1 MANHLFIGLGGTGGK
16 VLRELRKRVFEEFRS
31 NEPEHGVYL
40 DYIYVDSSDDDLH
53 DRTGWKVMGKSVHLG
68 EAQKVSIHG
77 ISASMFQNINMY
89 PGLQA
94 FLKPNDLRVIQEK
107 MGPLVSAGIGG
118 QRRRLGRTL
127 MANNLSDKSNARNF
141 DAVLHGAVKRLTA
154 ISGDN
159 NITFHICAGL
169 AGGTGSGSIID
180 VIAQIRKM
188 FPYQM
193 DTKFFKMNL
202 IVYVPEMNVV
212 TPKHDAGFYQANG
225 YAALQEINAI
235 SVGKYHP
242 LDVTGEK
249 DIFTGEVQ
257 RLLDGEAFEVAY
269 VYTNVNENGKVL
281 DLGNGL
287 PAAVADFLF
296 QTNVANAISGNSG
309 EMKRLVGCEN
319 DGAGPEANQAGD
331 KVRSRKFISF
341 GIKRIEFPEN
351 EIREFVSYTYATQAA
366 RQLTYNYWQEGIGY
380 GERSSEEVGVGFR
393 DEIRNKRNREILLL
407 SNNHLMLNTPLPISD
422 ANYAN
427 MTKRWKDIETTWQTR
442 AENDAADIQG
452 EYEKQ
457 YWLGKLEELLQD
469 YYVNNY
475 RGHGVKKFY
484 DNQRQEK
491 KAYAKFIR
499 RHVEKIL
506 FDAWIAGDET
516 SKSILEIE
524 KYTRLLVA
532 DCAERIAEFKKH
544 KADVEEEINGIIA
557 ELKEIKDEWNN
568 IGWLRDA
575 ITNASSKIFEK
586 YQTARCNYYIQSTR
600 IEAYNYAVEL
610 LQEIINEFNS
620 ILEGVLAFKS
630 EITDILDEVMKE
642 AGAKCK
648 VDEMQ
653 DDVTIK
659 KYNPEKVHAFAK
671 QYSADK
677 ERQRAN
683 AASIRRH
690 MVELLGEEGEHTFAN
705 LYDKVDHDEAVDII
719 LDECKKNA
727 DDAMQDTAKD
737 DPLSRMVGVNIL
749 EKLNQE
755 LTSASGDKLETFVK
769 DAIASARTY
778 VQFNT
783 EEKSKVIG
791 AEDGAMMSMIQ
802 VSLPKGDENTTAF
815 RNKLIK
821 EFEKQVPGFDPK
833 EDVSENYK
841 SNQIVIVAANAGFP
855 LRYLSNVKT
864 LKEKYDKL
872 IAAPEKELNQM
883 VLHTESFEKP
893 LPSLFEVDSREL
905 FKEMERPLMLAY
917 TLGLIAEQT
926 VPTTGERFEALR
938 VPDVTFGG
946 DTWVPLGKDFASTLS
961 VLAGDFKTS
970 SILKQRVAEE
980 LKKQAVSNEQKTAL
994 KKLLGDVINVRI
1006 LNGLCGG
1013 NQFDDKFKHYRELGV
1028 DIINNE
1034 LKVL

>member
-31 NEPEHGVYL
+31 NGPEHGVFL
-40 DYIYVDSSDDDLH
+40 DYIYVDSSDEDLH

-68 EAQKVSIHG
+68 DAQKVSIHG

-94 FLKPNDLRVIQEK
+94 FLKQNDLRIIHEK

-127 MANNLSDKSNARNF
+127 MANNLSDKSNSRNF
-141 DAVLHGAVKRLTA
+141 DAVLRGAVNRLQ
-154 ISGDN
+154 SLSEEKDV
-159 NITFHICAGL
+159 TFHICAGL

-180 VIAQIRKM
+180 VIAQIRKLY
-188 FPYQM
+188 PYQM
-193 DTKFFKMNL
+193 DTKSFKMNL
-202 IVYVPEMNVV
+202 MIYVPEMNVV

-249 DIFTGEVQ
+249 DVFSGEVQ
-257 RLLDGEAFEVAY
+257 RLLQGESFETAY
-269 VYTNVNENGKVL
+269 VYTNVNENGKIF

-319 DGAGPEANQAGD
+319 DGAGPEADQAGN
-331 KVRSRKFISF
+331 KVRSRKFMSF

-366 RQLTYNYWQEGIGY
+366 RQLTYNYWQEGLGY
-380 GERSSEEVGVGFR
+380 GEKSSEEVGVGFV
-393 DEIRNKRNREILLL
+393 DEIRNKRNREALLL
-407 SNNHLMLNTPLPISD
+407 SNNYLMLSTPLIETP
-422 ANYAN
+422 A
-427 MTKRWKDIETTWQTR
+427 TKRWKDIETTWQTR
-442 AENDAADIQG
+442 TESDAADIQG
-452 EYEKQ
+452 QYEKQ
-457 YWLGKLEELLQD
+457 FWLSEFEKLSED

-491 KAYAKFIR
+491 KAYAKYIR
-499 RHVEKIL
+499 RHIEKIL
-506 FDAWIAGDET
+506 FDAWVAGDET

-524 KYTRLLVA
+524 KYTRLLIA
-532 DCAERIAEFKKH
+532 NCSERIAEFKKH
-544 KADVEEEINGIIA
+544 KVDVEEEIKEIL
-557 ELKEIKDEWNN
+557 EKLDEIKDEWNN

-575 ITNASSKIFEK
+575 ITNASSTVFGK
-586 YQTARCNYYIQSTR
+586 YQKARRDYYIQSTR

-610 LQEIINEFNS
+610 LQEIINELNS
-620 ILEGVLAFKS
+620 MLEGVLAFKS
-630 EITDILDEVMKE
+630 EMTDILDEVVKE

-648 VDEMQ
+648 VGEMQ

-659 KYNPEKVHAFAK
+659 KYDPEKVHVFAR

-705 LYDKVDHDEAVDII
+705 LYAKVDHDEAIDIV

-755 LTSASGDKLETFVK
+755 LTSEDKIEAFVK
-769 DAIASARTY
+769 DALSSARTY
-778 VQFNT
+778 VQFNA

-802 VSLPKGDENTTAF
+802 LSLPKGDENTTAI
-815 RNKLIK
+815 RNKIIR
-821 EFEKQVPGFDPK
+821 EFEKQVPGFNPK

-841 SNQIVIVAANAGFP
+841 PNQIVIVAANAGFP

-864 LKEKYDKL
+864 LKEKYDRL

-883 VLHTESFEKP
+883 VLHTESFDNS

-917 TLGLIAEQT
+917 PLGLIAEQMN
-926 VPTTGERFEALR
+926 PTTGERFEALR

-946 DTWVPLGKDFASTLS
+946 DTWIPLGKDFASTLS

-1006 LNGLCGG
+1006 LNGICGG
-1013 NQFDDKFKHYRELGV
+1013 NQFDTKFKYYRELGV

>member
-31 NEPEHGVYL
+31 NEPEHGVFL
-40 DYIYVDSSDDDLH
+40 DYIYVDSSDEDLH

-68 EAQKVSIHG
+68 DAQKVSIHG

-94 FLKPNDLRVIQEK
+94 FLKPNDLRIIQEK

-127 MANNLSDKSNARNF
+127 MANNLSDKSNSRNF
-141 DAVLHGAVKRLTA
+141 DAVLRGAVNRLH
-154 ISGDN
+154 SLSEEKDV
-159 NITFHICAGL
+159 TFHICAGL

-180 VIAQIRKM
+180 VVAQIRKLY
-188 FPYQM
+188 PYQM
-193 DTKFFKMNL
+193 DTKSFKMNL
-202 IVYVPEMNVV
+202 MIYVPEMNVV

-249 DIFTGEVQ
+249 DVFSGEVQ
-257 RLLDGEAFEVAY
+257 RLLQGESFETAY
-269 VYTNVNENGKVL
+269 VYTNVNENGKIF

-331 KVRSRKFISF
+331 KVRSRKFMSF

-366 RQLTYNYWQEGIGY
+366 RQLTYNYWQEGLGY
-380 GERSSEEVGVGFR
+380 GEKSSEEVGVGFV
-393 DEIRNKRNREILLL
+393 DEIRNKRNREALLL
-407 SNNHLMLNTPLPISD
+407 SNNYLMLSTPLIETP
-422 ANYAN
+422 A
-427 MTKRWKDIETTWQTR
+427 TKRWKDIETTWQTR
-442 AENDAADIQG
+442 TESDAADIQG
-452 EYEKQ
+452 QYEKQ
-457 YWLGKLEELLQD
+457 FWLSEFEKLSED

-491 KAYAKFIR
+491 RAYAKFIR
-499 RHVEKIL
+499 RHIEKIL
-506 FDAWIAGDET
+506 FDAWVAGDET

-524 KYTRLLVA
+524 KYTRLLIA
-532 DCAERIAEFKKH
+532 NCSERIAEFKKH
-544 KADVEEEINGIIA
+544 KVDVEEEINGILV
-557 ELKEIKDEWNN
+557 ELKEIKDEWNS

-600 IEAYNYAVEL
+600 VEAYNYAVEL
-610 LQEIINEFNS
+610 LQEISNELNS
-620 ILEGVLAFKS
+620 MLEGVLAFKS
-630 EITDILDEVMKE
+630 EMTDILDEVVKE

-648 VDEMQ
+648 VGEMQ

-659 KYNPEKVHAFAK
+659 KYDPEKVHVFAR

-690 MVELLGEEGEHTFAN
+690 MVELLGEEGERTFAN
-705 LYDKVDHDEAVDII
+705 LYAKVDHDEAIDII

-755 LTSASGDKLETFVK
+755 LTSEDKIEAFVK
-769 DAIASARTY
+769 DALSSARTY
-778 VQFNT
+778 VQFNA

-802 VSLPKGDENTTAF
+802 LSLPKGDENTTAI
-815 RNKLIK
+815 RNKIIR
-821 EFEKQVPGFDPK
+821 EFEKQVPGFNPK

-841 SNQIVIVAANAGFP
+841 PNQIVIVAANAGFP
-855 LRYLSNVKT
+855 LRYLSNVKV
-864 LKEKYDKL
+864 LKEKYDRL

-883 VLHTESFEKP
+883 VLHTESFEES
-893 LPSLFEVDSREL
+893 LPSLFEVDSKEL

-917 TLGLIAEQT
+917 PLGLIAEQT
-926 VPTTGERFEALR
+926 NPTTGERFEALR

-946 DTWVPLGKDFASTLS
+946 DTWLPLGKDFASTLS

-1006 LNGLCGG
+1006 LNGICGG
-1013 NQFDDKFKHYRELGV
+1013 NQFDAKYTHYRELGV

>member
-16 VLRELRKRVFEEFRS
+16 VLRELRKRIFEEFRS

-40 DYIYVDSSDDDLH
+40 DYIYVDSSDEDLN
-53 DRTGWKVMGKSVHLG
+53 DRTGWKVLGKSVHLG
-68 EAQKVSIHG
+68 DAQKVSIHG
-77 ISASMFQNINMY
+77 ISASMFRNINMY

-94 FLKPNDLRVIQEK
+94 FLNAHDLRIVQDK

-127 MANNLSDKSNARNF
+127 MANNLSDKSNYRNF
-141 DAVLHGAVKRLTA
+141 DAVLRGAVNRLQSE
-154 ISGDN
+154 SGDN
-159 NITFHICAGL
+159 NVTFHICAGL

-180 VIAQIRKM
+180 VIAQIRKL

-193 DTKFFKMNL
+193 DTKFFKLNL
-202 IVYVPEMNVV
+202 MVYIPEMNVV
-212 TPKHDAGFYQANG
+212 IPKHDAGFYQANG
-225 YAALQEINAI
+225 YAALQEINAV

-249 DIFTGEVQ
+249 DVFSGEVQ
-257 RLLDGEAFEVAY
+257 RLLQGESFEVAY

-331 KVRSRKFISF
+331 KVRSRKFMSF

-366 RQLTYNYWQEGIGY
+366 RQLTYNYWQEGLGY
-380 GERSSEEVGVGFR
+380 GEKSSEEVGVGFV
-393 DEIRNKRNREILLL
+393 DEIRNKRNREALLL
-407 SNNHLMLNTPLPISD
+407 SNNYLMLSTPLIETP
-422 ANYAN
+422 A
-427 MTKRWKDIETTWQTR
+427 TKRWKDIETTWQTR
-442 AENDAADIQG
+442 TENDAADIQG
-452 EYEKQ
+452 QFEKQ
-457 YWLGKLEELLQD
+457 YWLGEFEKLSED
-469 YYVNNY
+469 YFANNY

-491 KAYAKFIR
+491 KAYAKYIR
-499 RHVEKIL
+499 RHIEKIL
-506 FDAWIAGDET
+506 FDAWLAGDET

-524 KYTRLLVA
+524 KYTRLLIA
-532 DCAERIAEFKKH
+532 NCGERIAEFKKH
-544 KADVEEEINGIIA
+544 KSDVEDEIIGIVA
-557 ELKEIKDEWNN
+557 ELKNIKDEWNH

-575 ITNASSKIFEK
+575 ITNASSKIFGK
-586 YQTARCNYYIQSTR
+586 YQTARCNYYVQSTR

-610 LQEIINEFNS
+610 LQEISNELNS
-620 ILEGVLAFKS
+620 MLEGVLAFKT
-630 EITDILDEVMKE
+630 EMTEILDEVVKE
-642 AGAKCK
+642 AGSKCK
-648 VDEMQ
+648 VGDLQ

-659 KYNPEKVHAFAK
+659 KYDPEKVHQCAC
-671 QYSADK
+671 QYSSDK

-683 AASIRRH
+683 AASIRRR
-690 MVELLGEEGEHTFAN
+690 MVELLGEDGEHTFTN
-705 LYDKVDHDEAVDII
+705 LYAKVNHDEAIDII

-727 DDAMQDTAKD
+727 DDAMLDTAKD

-755 LTSASGDKLETFVK
+755 LTSEDKLEMFVK
-769 DAIASARTY
+769 DALASARTY
-778 VQFNT
+778 VQFNA

-802 VSLPKGDENTTAF
+802 LSLPKGDENTTAI
-815 RNKLIK
+815 RNKIIK
-821 EFEKQVPGFDPK
+821 EFEKQVPGFNPK

-841 SNQIVIVAANAGFP
+841 PNQIVIVAANAGFP
-855 LRYLSNVKT
+855 LRYLSNVKV

-872 IAAPEKELNQM
+872 ISAPEKELNLM
-883 VLHTESFEKP
+883 VLHTESFTEP
-893 LPSLFEVDSREL
+893 LPSLFEIDSREL
-905 FKEMERPLMLAY
+905 LKEMERPLMLAY
-917 TLGLIAEQT
+917 PLGLIAGQSN
-926 VPTTGERFEALR
+926 PATGERFEALR
-938 VPDVTFGG
+938 VPDETFGG
-946 DTWVPLGKDFASTLS
+946 DSWMPLGKDFASTLS

-970 SILKQRVAEE
+970 SVLKQRVAEE
-980 LKKQAVSNEQKTAL
+980 LKKQAVSNDQKTAL
-994 KKLLGDVINVRI
+994 KKLLGELINTRI

-1013 NQFDDKFKHYRELGV
+1013 NQFDAKFTHYRELGV

>member
-31 NEPEHGVYL
+31 NEPEHGVFL
-40 DYIYVDSSDDDLH
+40 DYIYVDSSDEDLN
-53 DRTGWKVMGKSVHLG
+53 DRSGWKVLGKSVHLG
-68 EAQKVSIHG
+68 DAQKVSIHG

-94 FLKPNDLRVIQEK
+94 FLNLNDLQIVQSK

-127 MANNLSDKSNARNF
+127 MANNLSDKSNSRNF
-141 DAVLHGAVKRLTA
+141 DAVLRGAVNRLQSE
-154 ISGDN
+154 SGDN
-159 NITFHICAGL
+159 NVTFHICAGL

-180 VIAQIRKM
+180 VIAQIRKL

-193 DTKFFKMNL
+193 DTKFFKLNL
-202 IVYVPEMNVV
+202 MVYVPEMNVV

-225 YAALQEINAI
+225 YAALQEINAV

-257 RLLDGEAFEVAY
+257 RLLQGESFEVAY

-281 DLGNGL
+281 DLGTGL

-331 KVRSRKFISF
+331 KVRSRKFMSF

-366 RQLTYNYWQEGIGY
+366 RQLTYNYWQEGLGY
-380 GERSSEEVGVGFR
+380 GEKSSEEVGVGFV
-393 DEIRNKRNREILLL
+393 DEIRNKRNREALLL
-407 SNNHLMLNTPLPISD
+407 SNNYLMLSTPLIETP
-422 ANYAN
+422 A
-427 MTKRWKDIETTWQTR
+427 TKRWKDIETTWQTR
-442 AENDAADIQG
+442 TENDAADIQG
-452 EYEKQ
+452 KFEKQ
-457 YWLGKLEELLQD
+457 YWLAEFEKLSED
-469 YYVNNY
+469 YFINNY

-491 KAYAKFIR
+491 KAYAKYIR
-499 RHVEKIL
+499 RHIEKIL
-506 FDAWIAGDET
+506 FDAWLAGDET

-524 KYTRLLVA
+524 KYTRLLIA
-532 DCAERIAEFKKH
+532 NCGERIAEFKKH
-544 KADVEEEINGIIA
+544 KSDVEEEIIGIVA
-557 ELKEIKDEWNN
+557 ELKDIKEEWNN
-568 IGWLRDA
+568 IGWLCDA
-575 ITNASSKIFEK
+575 ITNASSKIFSK
-586 YQTARCNYYIQSTR
+586 YQTARCNYYVQSTR

-610 LQEIINEFNS
+610 LQEISNELNS
-620 ILEGVLAFKS
+620 MLDGVLAFKT
-630 EITDILDEVMKE
+630 EMTEILDEVVKE
-642 AGAKCK
+642 AGSKCK
-648 VDEMQ
+648 VGDLQ

-659 KYNPEKVHAFAK
+659 KYDPEKVHQFAR
-671 QYSADK
+671 QYSSDK

-690 MVELLGEEGEHTFAN
+690 MVDLLGEEGEHTFAN
-705 LYDKVDHDEAVDII
+705 LYAKVDHDEAIDII

-755 LTSASGDKLETFVK
+755 FTSEDKLEAFVK
-769 DAIASARTY
+769 DTLAAARTY
-778 VQFNT
+778 VQFNA

-802 VSLPKGDENTTAF
+802 LSLPKGDESTTAI
-815 RNKLIK
+815 RNKIIK
-821 EFEKQVPGFDPK
+821 
-833 EDVSENYK
+833 
-841 SNQIVIVAANAGFP
+841 
-855 LRYLSNVKT
+855 
-864 LKEKYDKL
+864 
-872 IAAPEKELNQM
+872 
-883 VLHTESFEKP
+883 
-893 LPSLFEVDSREL
+893 
-905 FKEMERPLMLAY
+905 
-917 TLGLIAEQT
+917 
-926 VPTTGERFEALR
+926 
-938 VPDVTFGG
+938 
-946 DTWVPLGKDFASTLS
+946 
-961 VLAGDFKTS
+961 
-970 SILKQRVAEE
+970 
-980 LKKQAVSNEQKTAL
+980 
-994 KKLLGDVINVRI
+994 
-1006 LNGLCGG
+1006 
-1013 NQFDDKFKHYRELGV
+1013 
-1028 DIINNE
+1028 
-1034 LKVL
+1034 